1 MITVLDLEPTTK
13 ALCLAVAA
21 VVWTLLFFKLYREQ
35 QRRNAVKRA
44 YWWHRYI
51 RAYKASLAAYKASL
65 ASRAPERLSKGVEA
79 RRPVEPARQRDTLEA
94 AAAAGAFS
102 GPVKGQEKEAR

>member
-1 MITVLDLEPTTK
+1 MMTVLDLEPTTR
-13 ALCLAVAA
+13 ALCLVAVA
-21 VVWTLLFFKLYREQ
+21 VVWTLLFLKAYSAR

-51 RAYKASLAAYKASL
+51 RAYKASLAAYKSSL
-65 ASRAPERLSKGVEA
+65 ASRAPEQLSKDVEG
-79 RRPVEPARQRDTLEA
+79 RRPVEPARQWDTLEA